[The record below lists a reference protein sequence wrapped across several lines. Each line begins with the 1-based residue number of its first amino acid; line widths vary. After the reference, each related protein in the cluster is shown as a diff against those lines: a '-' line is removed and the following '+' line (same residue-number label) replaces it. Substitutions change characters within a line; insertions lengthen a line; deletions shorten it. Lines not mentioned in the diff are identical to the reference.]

1 VSVLLE
7 NVSKFYGKQQVLD
20 NICFEANKGEVVG
33 FLGPNGAG
41 KSTTMKIIT
50 GFIAASCG
58 RVLINDIDVEKNPRE
73 ISKHIGYLPESNP
86 LYYDMYVLEYLK
98 MSGQI
103 YGIKKQLKSRIDE
116 VLQLTGLIPEAHKK
130 AGQLS
135 KGYRQRL
142 GLAQAILHNPDVLIL
157 DEPTT
162 GLDPNQI
169 IEIRNLIRNIGK
181 EKTVILSTHI
191 MQEVEAVCNRAIV
204 INKGKIVADK
214 SIESLKLIS
223 VNPVQQIEVEFLNNI
238 NIDTIN
244 KITFG
249 KVIETYSQ
257 KHFLIANKDKD
268 DIRAKIFDF
277 AVSNH
282 LIIVTLREK
291 EQHLDEVFRI
301 ITNKN

>member
-1 VSVLLE
+1 MSVSV
-7 NVSKFYGKQQVLD
+7 NNISKFYGKQQVLN
-20 NICFEANKGEVVG
+20 NICFEAGKGEVLG

-50 GFIAASCG
+50 GFIAASG
-58 RVLINDIDVEKNPRE
+58 GHVTINGVDVEKNPQTT
-73 ISKHIGYLPESNP
+73 SKLIGYLPESNP
-86 LYYDMYVLEYLK
+86 LYYDMYVREYLK

-103 YGIKKQLKSRIDE
+103 YGIKQKLKDKIED
-116 VLQLTGLIPEAHKK
+116 VLQLTGLTPEAHKK

-169 IEIRNLIRNIGK
+169 VEIRNLIKNIGK

-191 MQEVEAVCNRAIV
+191 MQEVEAICNRAIV

-214 SIESLKLIS
+214 SIESLKSMSL
-223 VNPVQQIEVEFLNNI
+223 NPVQRVEVEFLQNQNI
-238 NIDTIN
+238 NTIKN
-244 KITFG
+244 IKFG
-249 KVIETYSQ
+249 NIIETYNPQ
-257 KHFLIANKDKD
+257 HFLIESTTTD
-268 DIRAKIFDF
+268 DIRIKIF
-277 AVSNH
+277 NH
-282 LIIVTLREK
+282 AKDNNLTIITLREK
-291 EQHLDEVFRI
+291 EQHLEEIFRI

>member
-1 VSVLLE
+1 MSILVD
-7 NVSKFYGKQQVLD
+7 NVSKFYGKQQVLN
-20 NICFEANKGEVVG
+20 NICFETNKGEVVG

-50 GFIAASCG
+50 GFIAASGG
-58 RVLINDIDVEKNPRE
+58 RVLINDIDVEKNPQK

-191 MQEVEAVCNRAIV
+191 MQEVEAVCDRVIV
-204 INKGKIVADK
+204 INKGKIAADK

-223 VNPVQQIEVEFLNNI
+223 ANPVQQVEVEFFNDI

-249 KVIETYSQ
+249 KIIETYSQ
-257 KHFLIANKDKD
+257 KRFLIGSTIKD

-277 AVSNH
+277 AVNNN

-291 EQHLDEVFRI
+291 EQQLDEIFRI

>member
-1 VSVLLE
+1 VSVIIE
-7 NVSKFYGKQQVLD
+7 NINKFYGKQQVLN
-20 NICFEANKGEVVG
+20 NICFKAQKGEIVG

-50 GFIAASCG
+50 GFIASSSG
-58 RVLINDIDVEKNPRE
+58 QVLVNGVDVEKNPQETSR
-73 ISKHIGYLPESNP
+73 HIGYLPESNP
-86 LYYDMYVLEYLK
+86 LYYDMYVREYLK

-103 YGIKKQLKSRIDE
+103 YGIKTKLKNKIDE

-142 GLAQAILHNPDVLIL
+142 GLAQAILHNPDILIL

-169 IEIRNLIRNIGK
+169 VEIRNLIKNIGK

-191 MQEVEAVCNRAIV
+191 MQEVEAICNRAIV
-204 INKGKIVADK
+204 INNGKIVADK
-214 SIESLKLIS
+214 SIESLKSIS
-223 VNPVQQIEVEFLNNI
+223 INPVQRVEVEFLENQ
-238 NIDTIN
+238 NIDVIKN
-244 KITFG
+244 ITFG
-249 KVIETYSQ
+249 KIIETYNPQ
-257 KHFLIANKDKD
+257 HFLIESAVDE
-268 DIRAKIFDF
+268 DIRIKIFNF
-277 AVSNH
+277 AKNNN

-291 EQHLDEVFRI
+291 EQHLEEVFRI

>member
-1 VSVLLE
+1 MSVVVD
-7 NVSKFYGKQQVLD
+7 NISKFYGKQKVLD
-20 NICFEANKGEVVG
+20 NICFEAKKGDIIG

-50 GFIAASCG
+50 GFIATSSG
-58 RVLINDIDVEKNPRE
+58 QTLVNGINVEKEPQKA
-73 ISKHIGYLPESNP
+73 SKHIGYLPESNP
-86 LYYDMYVLEYLK
+86 LYYDMYVREYLK

-103 YGIKKQLKSRIDE
+103 YGIRSKLKNRIDE
-116 VLQLTGLIPEAHKK
+116 VLQLTGLQPEAHKK

-169 IEIRNLIRNIGK
+169 VEIRSLIKNIGK

-191 MQEVEAVCNRAIV
+191 MQEVEAICSRAMV

-214 SIESLKLIS
+214 PIESLKSLSI
-223 VNPVQQIEVEFLNNI
+223 NPVQRVEVEFLENQNIKTIKNI
-238 NIDTIN
+238 N
-244 KITFG
+244 FG
-249 KVIETYSQ
+249 KIIETYNPH
-257 KHFLIANKDKD
+257 HFLLESVIDD
-268 DIRAKIFDF
+268 DIRIKIFNFAKI
-277 AVSNH
+277 NN
-282 LIIVTLREK
+282 LIIITLREK
-291 EQHLDEVFRI
+291 KQHLEEVFRI

>member
-1 VSVLLE
+1 MSVSVD
-7 NVSKFYGKQQVLD
+7 NISKFYGKQQVLN
-20 NICFEANKGEVVG
+20 NICFEAVKGEVLG

-50 GFIAASCG
+50 GFIAAASG
-58 RVLINDIDVEKNPRE
+58 HVTVNGIDVEKNPQTT
-73 ISKHIGYLPESNP
+73 SKLIGYLPESNP
-86 LYYDMYVLEYLK
+86 LYYDMYVREYLK

-103 YGIKKQLKSRIDE
+103 YGIKRKLKDKIED
-116 VLQLTGLIPEAHKK
+116 VLQLTGLMPEAHKK

-169 IEIRNLIRNIGK
+169 VEIRNLIKNIGK

-191 MQEVEAVCNRAIV
+191 MQEVEAVCDRAIV

-214 SIESLKLIS
+214 SIESLKSMSL
-223 VNPVQQIEVEFLNNI
+223 NPVQRVEVEFLQNQNI
-238 NIDTIN
+238 NTIKN
-244 KITFG
+244 IKFG
-249 KVIETYSQ
+249 KIIETYSPQ
-257 KHFLIANKDKD
+257 HFLIESATTD
-268 DIRAKIFDF
+268 DIRIKIF
-277 AVSNH
+277 NH
-282 LIIVTLREK
+282 AKDNNLIIITLREK
-291 EQHLDEVFRI
+291 EQHLEEVFRI

>member
-1 VSVLLE
+1 MSVFVD
-7 NVSKFYGKQQVLD
+7 NISKFYGKQQVLN
-20 NICFEANKGEVVG
+20 NICFEAKRGDVVG

-50 GFIAASCG
+50 GFIAASSG
-58 RVLINDIDVEKNPRE
+58 QTLINGINVEKNPQEASR
-73 ISKHIGYLPESNP
+73 HIGYLPESNP
-86 LYYDMYVLEYLK
+86 LYYDMYVREYLK

-103 YGIKKQLKSRIDE
+103 YGIKRNLKNKIDE
-116 VLQLTGLIPEAHKK
+116 VLQLTGLLPEAHKK

-142 GLAQAILHNPDVLIL
+142 GLAQAILHNPDILIL

-169 IEIRNLIRNIGK
+169 VEIRNLIKNIGK

-191 MQEVEAVCNRAIV
+191 MQEVEAICNRAIV

-214 SIESLKLIS
+214 SIEALKSMSI
-223 VNPVQQIEVEFLNNI
+223 NPVQHVEVEFLKNQNL
-238 NIDTIN
+238 DTIKN
-244 KITFG
+244 ITFG
-249 KVIETYSQ
+249 KIIETYNPQ
-257 KHFLIANKDKD
+257 HFLIESAVDD
-268 DIRAKIFDF
+268 DIRIKIFNF
-277 AVSNH
+277 AKNNNLV
-282 LIIVTLREK
+282 IITLREK
-291 EQHLDEVFRI
+291 EQHLEEVFRI